1 MKKLMASLIAL
12 MLIALPALGEGEWY
26 ITRANELAQQMSA
39 LANDEAYISAYYSS
53 ELDALQ
59 KFASADLTQPIA
71 AWRIDLPAGSEWANA
86 IGSDLGKTFDETALD
101 AIHATIGNMLFTMII
116 GSHGSDA
123 MVVNSLLTVDKSER
137 LPDDFS
143 EQLWLLDYGD
153 VMLGASFVQTGADSM
168 TIMLYPL
175 PDTALEDIAGMA
187 VNLAPLSMK
196 PVPVKFG
203 ALDAPKAEAEFIQ
216 DDLRAETARELAEKM
231 IALAGNEDYI
241 AACSLEDE
249 PQFLPDLANAG
260 SLKNEWHYV
269 AASTALTR
277 KALSAIFGDTLSDA
291 ALDKMVRSSASTGVS
306 LAAGQVSATALSE
319 SAFVTLIKTIRI
331 PEDFKNSMIILE
343 YDSALI
349 AVSFAQTG
357 ADTATAT
364 AAPIFTD
371 GSTNAETVA
380 NNVAMASLMTFEE

>member
-1 MKKLMASLIAL
+1 MKKLMAALIAL

-26 ITRANELAQQMSA
+26 ITRANEMAQQMSA

-59 KFASADLTQPIA
+59 KFASADLTQPIE

-86 IGSDLGKTFDETALD
+86 IGSGLGKTFDETALD
-101 AIHATIGNMLFTMII
+101 AIHATIGNVLFSMII
-116 GSHGSDA
+116 GSHGSDE

-153 VMLGASFVQTGADSM
+153 AMLGASFAQTGADSI
-168 TIMLYPL
+168 TISLHPL
-175 PDTALEDIAGMA
+175 PGTALEDIAGMA
-187 VNLAPLSMK
+187 ANLAPLSMK
-196 PVPVKFG
+196 PVPVEFG

-216 DDLRAETARELAEKM
+216 DDLREETARELAEKM

-241 AACSLEDE
+241 AACGLEDE

-306 LAAGQVSATALSE
+306 VAAGQVSAAALRE
-319 SAFVTLIKTIRI
+319 SSFVSTTKTIRI

-371 GSTNAETVA
+371 GSTNAETAA

>member
-1 MKKLMASLIAL
+1 MKKLMAALIAL

-59 KFASADLTQPIA
+59 EFASADLTQPIA
-71 AWRIDLPAGSEWANA
+71 AWRINMPAGSEWVQLYE
-86 IGSDLGKTFDETALD
+86 SELGAPIDESMLD
-101 AIHATIGNMLFTMII
+101 VIQIKIGNILFNILNNN
-116 GSHGSDA
+116 HGSEA
-123 MVVNSLLTVDKSER
+123 MVASNLLRVEQSER

-175 PDTALEDIAGMA
+175 PGTALEEIEAIAEEF
-187 VNLAPLSMK
+187 APLAIH
-196 PVPVKFG
+196 PVPVEFG

-216 DDLRAETARELAEKM
+216 DDLREETARELAEKM

-241 AACSLEDE
+241 AACGFVDE

-277 KALSAIFGDTLSDA
+277 KGLSAIFGDTLSDA

-306 LAAGQVSATALSE
+306 VAAGQVSATALRE
-319 SAFVTLIKTIRI
+319 SSFVSTTKTIRI

-371 GSTNAETVA
+371 GSTDAETAA
-380 NNVAMASLMTFEE
+380 NNVAMTSLMTFEE

>member
-1 MKKLMASLIAL
+1 MKKLIAALIAL

-53 ELDALQ
+53 ELGALREY
-59 KFASADLTQPIA
+59 ASADLTQPIA
-71 AWRIDLPAGSEWANA
+71 AWRIDMPAGSEWANA
-86 IGSDLGKTFDETALD
+86 IKSELDSDFDETALD
-101 AIHATIGNMLFTMII
+101 AIHAMIGNMLFTMVIS
-116 GSHGSDA
+116 SHGSDA
-123 MVVNSLLTVDKSER
+123 MIVNSLLTVDKSER

-153 VMLGASFVQTGADSM
+153 AMLGASFVQTGEDSI
-168 TIMLYPL
+168 TISLHPL
-175 PDTALEDIAGMA
+175 PSTALEDIAEMA
-187 VNLAPLSMK
+187 ANLAPLSMK

-216 DDLRAETARELAEKM
+216 DDLREETARELAEKM
-231 IALAGNEDYI
+231 IALAGNEDYL
-241 AACSLEDE
+241 AACGFEGE
-249 PQFLPDLANAG
+249 PQLLPQIANAG

-269 AASTALTR
+269 AASTMLTR

-291 ALDKMVRSSASTGVS
+291 ALDKLVRSSASTGIS
-306 LAAGQVSATALSE
+306 LTAGQVSATALRE
-319 SAFVTLIKTIRI
+319 SSFVSTTKTIRI

-349 AVSFAQTG
+349 AVSFAKTG
-357 ADTATAT
+357 ADTATAS
-364 AAPIFTD
+364 ASPIFTD
-371 GSTNAETVA
+371 GTTDAETAA
-380 NNVAMASLMTFEE
+380 NNVAVASLMTFEE

>member
-1 MKKLMASLIAL
+1 MKKLMTSLIAL

-71 AWRIDLPAGSEWANA
+71 AWRTDLPAGSEWVQLYE
-86 IGSDLGKTFDETALD
+86 SELGAPIDESVLD
-101 AIHATIGNMLFTMII
+101 VIQIKIGNILFNILNNNQ
-116 GSHGSDA
+116 GSEA
-123 MVVNSLLTVDKSER
+123 MVASNLLRVEQSER

-175 PDTALEDIAGMA
+175 PDTALEEIEAIAEEF
-187 VNLAPLSMK
+187 APLAIH
-196 PVPVKFG
+196 PVPVEFG
-203 ALDAPKAEAEFIQ
+203 ALDSPKAEAEFIQ
-216 DDLRAETARELAEKM
+216 DDLREETARELAEKM

-306 LAAGQVSATALSE
+306 LAAGRVSATALSE

-371 GSTNAETVA
+371 GSTNAETAA
-380 NNVAMASLMTFEE
+380 NNVAATSLMTFEE

>member
-1 MKKLMASLIAL
+1 MKKLMAALIAL

-86 IGSDLGKTFDETALD
+86 IGSDLGKTFDETVLD
-101 AIHATIGNMLFTMII
+101 AIHAMI
-116 GSHGSDA
+116 GSTLFSMIVSQHGSDA
-123 MVVNSLLTVDKSER
+123 MVINSLLTVEQSER
-137 LPDDFS
+137 LPSDFS
-143 EQLWLLDYGD
+143 EQLWILDYGD
-153 VMLGASFVQTGADSM
+153 AMLGASFVQTGEDSI
-168 TIMLYPL
+168 TISLHPL
-175 PDTALEDIAGMA
+175 PSTALEDIAGMA
-187 VNLAPLSMK
+187 ANLAPLSMK
-196 PVPVKFG
+196 PVPVEFG

-216 DDLRAETARELAEKM
+216 DDLREETARELAEKM
-231 IALAGNEDYI
+231 IALAGNEDYL
-241 AACSLEDE
+241 AACGLEDE
-249 PQFLPDLANAG
+249 LQFLPDLANAG

-269 AASTALTR
+269 AASTMLTR
-277 KALSAIFGDTLSDA
+277 KGLSAIFGDTLSDA
-291 ALDKMVRSSASTGVS
+291 A
-306 LAAGQVSATALSE
+306 QVSATALRE
-319 SAFVTLIKTIRI
+319 SSFVSTTKTIRI

-371 GSTNAETVA
+371 GSTDAETAA
-380 NNVAMASLMTFEE
+380 NNVAMTSLMTFEE

>member
-1 MKKLMASLIAL
+1 MKKLMALLIAL

-71 AWRIDLPAGSEWANA
+71 AWRIDLPAGSEWVQLYE
-86 IGSDLGKTFDETALD
+86 SELGAPIDESVLD
-101 AIHATIGNMLFTMII
+101 VIQIKIGNII
-116 GSHGSDA
+116 FNILNNNHGSEA
-123 MVVNSLLTVDKSER
+123 MVASNLLRVEQSER

-153 VMLGASFVQTGADSM
+153 AMLGASFVQTGADSM

-175 PDTALEDIAGMA
+175 PDTALEEIEAIAEEF
-187 VNLAPLSMK
+187 APLAIH

-203 ALDAPKAEAEFIQ
+203 VLDAPKAEAEFIQ

-241 AACSLEDE
+241 AACGLEDE

-306 LAAGQVSATALSE
+306 VAAGRVSATALSE

-371 GSTNAETVA
+371 GSTNAETAA

>member
-1 MKKLMASLIAL
+1 MKKLMAALIAL

-53 ELDALQ
+53 ELDELQ

-86 IGSDLGKTFDETALD
+86 IGSGLGKTFDEAALD
-101 AIHATIGNMLFTMII
+101 AIHATIGNVLFSMII

-153 VMLGASFVQTGADSM
+153 AMLGASFAQTGADSI
-168 TIMLYPL
+168 TISLHPL
-175 PDTALEDIAGMA
+175 PGTALEDIAGMA
-187 VNLAPLSMK
+187 ANLAPLSMK
-196 PVPVKFG
+196 PIPVKFG

-216 DDLRAETARELAEKM
+216 DDLREETARELAEKM

-241 AACSLEDE
+241 AACGLEDE

-306 LAAGQVSATALSE
+306 LAAGRVSATALSE

-371 GSTNAETVA
+371 GSTNAETAA

>member
-1 MKKLMASLIAL
+1 MKKLMAALIAL

-53 ELDALQ
+53 ELGALQ
-59 KFASADLTQPIA
+59 EFASADLTQPIA
-71 AWRIDLPAGSEWANA
+71 AWRINMPAGSEWANA

-101 AIHATIGNMLFTMII
+101 AIHAMI
-116 GSHGSDA
+116 GSTLFSMIVSQHGSDA
-123 MVVNSLLTVDKSER
+123 MVINSLLTVEQSER

-143 EQLWLLDYGD
+143 EQLWILDYGD
-153 VMLGASFVQTGADSM
+153 AMLGASFVQTGDDSI
-168 TIMLYPL
+168 TISLHPL
-175 PDTALEDIAGMA
+175 PGTALEDIAGMA
-187 VNLAPLSMK
+187 PNLAPLSMK
-196 PVPVKFG
+196 PVPVEFG
-203 ALDAPKAEAEFIQ
+203 TLDAPKAEAKFIQ
-216 DDLRAETARELAEKM
+216 DDLREETARELAEKM
-231 IALAGNEDYI
+231 IALAGNEDYL
-241 AACSLEDE
+241 AACGFEDE
-249 PQFLPDLANAG
+249 PQFLPELANAG

-277 KALSAIFGDTLSDA
+277 KGLSAIFGDTLSDA

-306 LAAGQVSATALSE
+306 VAAGQVSATALRE
-319 SAFVTLIKTIRI
+319 SSFVSTTKTIRI

-349 AVSFAQTG
+349 AVSFTQTG

-371 GSTNAETVA
+371 GSTDAETAA
-380 NNVAMASLMTFEE
+380 NNVAMTSLMTFEE

>member
-101 AIHATIGNMLFTMII
+101 AIHATIGNVLFSMII
-116 GSHGSDA
+116 GSHGSDE

-153 VMLGASFVQTGADSM
+153 AMLGASFAQTGADSI
-168 TIMLYPL
+168 TISLHPL
-175 PDTALEDIAGMA
+175 PDTALEDIAEMA
-187 VNLAPLSMK
+187 ANLAPLSMK
-196 PVPVKFG
+196 PVPVEFG
-203 ALDAPKAEAEFIQ
+203 TLDAPKAEAEFIQ
-216 DDLRAETARELAEKM
+216 DDLREETARELAEKM

-241 AACSLEDE
+241 AACGLEDE

-306 LAAGQVSATALSE
+306 VAAGRVSATALSE

-343 YDSALI
+343 YGPALI
-349 AVSFAQTG
+349 GVSFVQTG

-371 GSTNAETVA
+371 GSKDAETVA

>member
-1 MKKLMASLIAL
+1 M
-12 MLIALPALGEGEWY
+12 
-26 ITRANELAQQMSA
+26 
-39 LANDEAYISAYYSS
+39 
-53 ELDALQ
+53 LDALQ

-71 AWRIDLPAGSEWANA
+71 AWRIDLPADSEWANA

-101 AIHATIGNMLFTMII
+101 AIHATIGNVLFSMII
-116 GSHGSDA
+116 GSHGSDE

-175 PDTALEDIAGMA
+175 PDTALEEIEAIAEEF
-187 VNLAPLSMK
+187 APLAIH

-203 ALDAPKAEAEFIQ
+203 VLDAPKAEAEFIQ

-241 AACSLEDE
+241 AACGLEDE

-306 LAAGQVSATALSE
+306 VAAGRVSATALSE
-319 SAFVTLIKTIRI
+319 SAFVTLTKTIRI

-371 GSTNAETVA
+371 GSTNAETAA

>member
-1 MKKLMASLIAL
+1 MKKLMAALIAL

-101 AIHATIGNMLFTMII
+101 AIHATIGNVLFSMII

-175 PDTALEDIAGMA
+175 PDTALEEIEAIAEEF
-187 VNLAPLSMK
+187 APLAIH
-196 PVPVKFG
+196 PVPVEFG

-216 DDLRAETARELAEKM
+216 DDLREETARELAEKM

-241 AACSLEDE
+241 AACGLEDE

-306 LAAGQVSATALSE
+306 LAAGRVSATALSE
-319 SAFVTLIKTIRI
+319 SAFVTLTKTIRI

-371 GSTNAETVA
+371 GSTDAETAA

>member
-187 VNLAPLSMK
+187 VNLVPLSMK

-241 AACSLEDE
+241 AACGLEDE

-277 KALSAIFGDTLSDA
+277 KTLSAIFGDTLSDA